1 MSLSRLSSKGGELA
15 LFPHP
20 FPLPKL
26 DFWRIR
32 RIFSNLVG
40 DFVNISD
47 RISNQFHPPCLKP
60 EKKATQL
67 EKIKIQVENYFFP
80 VGKLK
85 SGCFLILVVLLQ
97 FS

>member
-26 DFWRIR
+26 DFWGIR

-47 RISNQFHPPCLKP
+47 GISNQFQPPCQNP
-60 EKKATQL
+60 KKNHPTV
-67 EKIKIQVENYFFP
+67 KK
-80 VGKLK
+80 
-85 SGCFLILVVLLQ
+85 
-97 FS
+97 

>member
-47 RISNQFHPPCLKP
+47 GISNQFHPPCIKP
-60 EKKATQL
+60 EKKPPNW
-67 EKIKIQVENYFFP
+67 KK
-80 VGKLK
+80 
-85 SGCFLILVVLLQ
+85 
-97 FS
+97 